1 MYSIR
6 HIKRIGVL
14 IFLLGISTTLILL
27 LQRNDTMSMLHWME
41 LVGIELIVQLL
52 VHEITKKDENIHTT

>member
-1 MYSIR
+1 MYSII

-14 IFLLGISTTLILL
+14 IFLLGISTILILL

>member
-6 HIKRIGVL
+6 NIKRIGVL
-14 IFLLGISTTLILL
+14 IFILGLSTTLILL

-41 LVGIELIVQLL
+41 LVGIELIVQIL

>member
-1 MYSIR
+1 MYSII

>member
-6 HIKRIGVL
+6 NIKRIGVL
-14 IFLLGISTTLILL
+14 IFILGLSTTLILL

-41 LVGIELIVQLL
+41 LVGIELIVQIL
-52 VHEITKKDENIHTT
+52 VHEITKKDENI